1 MLETIKNCIF
11 CVRHL
16 FKGFPVSM
24 NGKPFR
30 MDESLRRWNLAA
42 EAPMQ
47 LEFEKWVRKG
57 DCCVD
62 IGANFGMHTLYLA
75 HLVGDAG
82 TVIAF
87 EPVPRNLA
95 LLERNLKLNGY
106 GQRTSVVP
114 KLASN
119 SPLPFLEMEIP
130 AKGVAVT
137 ASMAGQKG
145 GRECTSVPNTR
156 LDDYFGMNSAPV
168 RLMKID
174 VEGAELEVLR
184 GAQEML
190 KRHNPALIIEVHG
203 FALPDFGASV
213 EMLRDFLSSLGYLE
227 SIIWVGSEPRGEYFQ
242 ATYSK
247 KHHEQ

>member
-11 CVRHL
+11 RARHL

-47 LEFEKWVRKG
+47 QEFEKWVRKG

-82 TVIAF
+82 EVVAF

-95 LLERNLKLNGY
+95 LLERNIKLNGY
-106 GQRTSVVP
+106 GRRISVVP

-119 SPLPFLEMEIP
+119 SPLPYLEMEIP
-130 AKGVAVT
+130 EKGVAVT
-137 ASMAGQKG
+137 ASMAGKKG
-145 GRECTSVPNTR
+145 AHLYTSVPNAR
-156 LDDYFGMNSAPV
+156 LDDYFGMNSVPV

-184 GAQEML
+184 GAEEIL
-190 KRHNPALIIEVHG
+190 KTHKPFLIIEVHG
-203 FALPDFGASV
+203 FALPGFGADV
-213 EMLRDFLSSLGYLE
+213 EMLRNFLSGIGYSESVIWEDHSLGH
-227 SIIWVGSEPRGEYFQ
+227 EYYQ
-242 ATYSK
+242 AVYRPS
-247 KHHEQ
+247 